1 MPAHRR
7 TTKRHPNLSQA
18 GGSCAPGLC
27 ARVLGG
33 RLSVFPPPLA
43 GPQWPGHSAPAS
55 LRSLRR
61 PNHCRCGMPR
71 TGPGWQHARSMWQCE
86 DAWWR
91 RTRTGNGSMSPS
103 CEGDVGRAA
112 AQQRR
117 AETQWFAVHDGM
129 SSGPWDNH
137 SNSQW
142 STVSYHRPARRSLR
156 LTTYVDS
163 IERPEAAMGSMG
175 GFLGAYQE
183 QIQRRDVLMWLR
195 ELN

>member
-1 MPAHRR
+1 MCAWPLRARTWRPPERVPTPACRATMAWPFSARQLAQPAPPQSLQVWHAAHR
-7 TTKRHPNLSQA
+7 SW
-18 GGSCAPGLC
+18 
-27 ARVLGG
+27 
-33 RLSVFPPPLA
+33 LA
-43 GPQWPGHSAPAS
+43 ACQINVAM
-55 LRSLRR
+55 RR
-61 PNHCRCGMPR
+61 
-71 TGPGWQHARSMWQCE
+71 
-86 DAWWR
+86 WWR

-175 GFLGAYQE
+175 GFLGAYRE
-183 QIQRRDVLMWLR
+183 QIRVVLRSGRGVERTWDFAQAQPVIALAR
-195 ELN
+195 T